1 MTLRLGTESMNP
13 KLSLSEFKHL
23 LYHFSLST
31 TQVAIL
37 LSIVFL
43 FSHYDQNH
51 PLGDRKVK
59 FGSKRAIFGVIWGGF
74 CLEISH
80 PTNPHL
86 GEISQKNFFLDAFPK
101 PMTQCKNGCRI
112 LSHGISKFLRACRN
126 FGKVNA

>member
-80 PTNPHL
+80 HTYPHL
-86 GEISQKNFFLDAFPK
+86 GEISQKKLFFEGGLPSLNLPSLF
-101 PMTQCKNGCRI
+101 NGLYLFI
-112 LSHGISKFLRACRN
+112 THELEI
-126 FGKVNA
+126 